1 LEVPFFASAVGYVDV
16 TTITTGS
23 ALPAVRDFENSIDD
37 QLQPN
42 EYKTKMEWISSRR
55 RKQYKEEQDYY
66 LYSPSSIIVIIT
78 Q

>member
-37 QLQPN
+37 QLQPKWN
-42 EYKTKMEWISSRR
+42 GSVVEEENNTKKNKT
-55 RKQYKEEQDYY
+55 
-66 LYSPSSIIVIIT
+66 IT
-78 Q
+78 FTPHHQ